1 MDYAKAKALAS
12 NISNALQQ
20 AQPHLEQTQHDQA
33 RQANKKRRPVE
44 WKAGDKVFVSR
55 LLWINPRRKSAKK
68 LVDKWAGPYV
78 VLRQVGQAWEVDLPP
93 GVQAHR
99 VINPEHLRKAAADPL
114 PGQHNAPPP
123 AENVIG
129 EDEWEVESIQDSS
142 LRYRNNGLWYQVK
155 WVGYED
161 PDNSWHKASDLKYAP
176 DKII

>member
-1 MDYAKAKALAS
+1 M
-12 NISNALQQ
+12 
-20 AQPHLEQTQHDQA
+20 
-33 RQANKKRRPVE
+33 
-44 WKAGDKVFVSR
+44 
-55 LLWINPRRKSAKK
+55 
-68 LVDKWAGPYV
+68 
-78 VLRQVGQAWEVDLPP
+78 RQVGQAWEVDLPP

-176 DKII
+176 DKIIRYHRDHPDKPGPPQHLLAWKARFDAGEDDYEDLDTNLQMDESSRTRFFEGGE